1 MTLVKQLFDSNF
13 SEAEQIFQMTTQY
26 DGDNSTLATNVLADN
41 LSTAVPDATGD
52 SEEDIWLSAANT
64 MTTTEMFVACV
75 AFLFNTANIFAI
87 ISSRLHY
94 KITYRLLIS
103 LALADAIIALTYGFS
118 DICDKVCSTD
128 SIPVKNV
135 IVYNIYQISSM
146 SCEFTYAVISLDLF
160 AQIILPFKY
169 RSMKGCFKVVLILI
183 WIVPVIFVEGIQIGI
198 TLSHMEANEAFL
210 DTYFRLK
217 DNTLFYTNLGLTFV
231 CFILIICLNLP
242 VFCAVYSLMKRS
254 PGEGRSAR
262 KSAIVIVAIV
272 ASYVIFYTPSWLSG
286 IAFLLH
292 YRFDVPVLESYSMNQ
307 RQFITALV
315 TLLKMLN
322 TLVDPLIYVFRIPE
336 VRKTYK
342 NCILRLRNRNN
353 PECGTRYTNN
363 SAPNLTRVF

>member
-1 MTLVKQLFDSNF
+1 MTLIKQLFDSNF

-26 DGDNSTLATNVLADN
+26 DGDNSTLATNVLVDN
-41 LSTAVPDATGD
+41 LSTAVPDETGG
-52 SEEDIWLSAANT
+52 EKDIWLSAANT

-75 AFLFNTANIFAI
+75 AFLFNIANIFAI

-128 SIPVKNV
+128 SIPVKKV

-146 SCEFTYAVISLDLF
+146 SCEFTYAVISVDLF

-169 RSMKGCFKVVLILI
+169 RYMKGCFKVVVILI
-183 WIVPVIFVEGIQIGI
+183 WIVPVIVVEVIQIGI
-198 TLSHMEANEAFL
+198 TLSHMEGNETFL
-210 DTYFRLK
+210 DAYFRLK
-217 DNTLFYTNLGLTFV
+217 DNTPFYINLGLTFV

-242 VFCAVYSLMKRS
+242 VLCAVYRLMKRR

-272 ASYVIFYTPSWLSG
+272 TSYVIFYTPSWLSG

-292 YRFDVPVLESYSMNQ
+292 YCLDLPVLESYSMNQ

-322 TLVDPLIYVFRIPE
+322 TLVDPLIYVFRIQE
-336 VRKTYK
+336 IRKTYK
-342 NCILRLRNRNN
+342 NCILKLLNRKH
-353 PECGTRYTNN
+353 PECGTRYTNS
-363 SAPNLTRVF
+363 SALSLTRVF